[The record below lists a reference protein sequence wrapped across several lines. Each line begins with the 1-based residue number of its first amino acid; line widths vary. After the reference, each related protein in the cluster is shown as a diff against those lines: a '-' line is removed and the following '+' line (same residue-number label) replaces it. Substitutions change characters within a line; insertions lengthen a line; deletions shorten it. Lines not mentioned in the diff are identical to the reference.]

1 MIVEKL
7 TVTVRSVMCNER
19 GWAWELKDLSESK
32 KKKKTEK
39 PRVNRLEVFYDE
51 VTFALNLFDRHGDVQ
66 MGRKGNYSY

>member
-32 KKKKTEK
+32 KKKKKKKKT
-39 PRVNRLEVFYDE
+39 
-51 VTFALNLFDRHGDVQ
+51 
-66 MGRKGNYSY
+66 RKTQSEQIGSLL